1 MYYNQYTG
9 YEFDGEVTVGHKYT
23 PYELRKNEQRQ
34 AKGTSLRCLFP
45 IKIKTI
51 GKSDHNFYKKCGTNK
66 EQKQQL
72 VPDKDLGSVV
82 LFGWNEA

>member
-1 MYYNQYTG
+1 MKATG
-9 YEFDGEVTVGHKYT
+9 
-23 PYELRKNEQRQ
+23 
-34 AKGTSLRCLFP
+34 
-45 IKIKTI
+45 
-51 GKSDHNFYKKCGTNK
+51 NK